1 MTAMFEQ
8 RSAYKNLTRMDFIG
22 AGQYDMPTIWKD
34 EVKPE
39 KFIGHYRKQK

>member
-1 MTAMFEQ
+1 MAMYGL
-8 RSAYKNLTRMDFIG
+8 RSAYENLTRMNFIG
-22 AGQYDMPTIWKD
+22 AGQYDIPTIWKD